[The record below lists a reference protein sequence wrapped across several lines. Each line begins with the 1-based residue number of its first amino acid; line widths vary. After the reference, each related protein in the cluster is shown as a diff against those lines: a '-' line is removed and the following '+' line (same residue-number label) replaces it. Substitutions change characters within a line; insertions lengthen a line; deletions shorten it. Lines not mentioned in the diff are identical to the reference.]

1 MPNLEKEKDKVIDLP
16 SDGPDVEVTLPEE
29 TVKEGAQDVS
39 VPEVKPEGEVEVKEE
54 APKQETET
62 KELIQ
67 EAPKEEAPK
76 EEVPKEEAKEKE
88 IDEYGEGVKK
98 RIAKLTKRMR
108 ESERQRDEATRYART
123 VIGEQK
129 TLKDRL
135 SKLDTGYVSEM
146 ENRITSGLEAA
157 KGKLTGARSSG
168 DIDAEVNAQ
177 KEIAKLGY
185 EEARLAE
192 MKINQEA
199 RKPKEEKR
207 ELNQQTNIQQEQ
219 PQRPKPDARAT
230 EWAEKNKWF
239 GSDNA
244 MTYTAFDMHK
254 KLVEEEGYDPQSEDY
269 YGELDKRIKLEFP
282 NKFGNVTEQTT
293 KPTQTVASATRNV
306 KRGTGRT
313 TVKLTS
319 SQVAI
324 AKKLNV
330 PLEEYAKQLNV
341 IEE

>member
-1 MPNLEKEKDKVIDLP
+1 MPDVEKEKDKIIDLP

-29 TVKEGAQDVS
+29 TVKEGPQDVA

-54 APKQETET
+54 VPKKETEP

-76 EEVPKEEAKEKE
+76 EKELE
-88 IDEYGEGVKK
+88 EYGEGVKK

-123 VIGEQK
+123 VLGEQK
-129 TLKDRL
+129 TLKERL

-146 ENRITSGLEAA
+146 ENRIVSGLEAA
-157 KGKLTGARSSG
+157 KGKLTTAREAG
-168 DIDAEVNAQ
+168 NIADEVNAQ

-199 RKPKEEKR
+199 KKPKEEKR
-207 ELNQQTNIQQEQ
+207 ELNQPTNIQQEQ
-219 PQRPKPDARAT
+219 PQKPRPDARAT

-239 GSDNA
+239 GSNNA
-244 MTYTAFDMHK
+244 MTYTAFDMHR

-269 YGELDKRIKLEFP
+269 YGELDRRIKLEFP

-306 KRGTGRT
+306 KRGTGRK

>member
-1 MPNLEKEKDKVIDLP
+1 MPNVEKEKDKIIDLP

-29 TVKEGAQDVS
+29 TVKEGAQDVA
-39 VPEVKPEGEVEVKEE
+39 VPEVKPEGEVEIKEE
-54 APKQETET
+54 APKKETET

-76 EEVPKEEAKEKE
+76 EKELE
-88 IDEYGEGVKK
+88 EYGEGVKK

-108 ESERQRDEATRYART
+108 ESERQRDEATRYARS
-123 VIGEQK
+123 VLGEQK
-129 TLKDRL
+129 TLKERL

-146 ENRITSGLEAA
+146 ESRITSGLEAA
-157 KGKLTGARSSG
+157 KGKLTTAREAG
-168 DIDAEVNAQ
+168 NITDEVDAQ

-199 RKPKEEKR
+199 KKPKEEKR
-207 ELNQQTNIQQEQ
+207 ELNQPTNIQQEQ
-219 PQRPKPDARAT
+219 PQKPRPDARAT

-239 GSDNA
+239 GSNNA

-269 YGELDKRIKLEFP
+269 YGELDRRIKLEFP

-306 KRGTGRT
+306 KRGTGRK

>member
-1 MPNLEKEKDKVIDLP
+1 MPNVEKEKDKIIDLP

-29 TVKEGAQDVS
+29 TVKEGAQDVA

-54 APKQETET
+54 APKKETET

-67 EAPKEEAPK
+67 EETKPEAPKEEAP
-76 EEVPKEEAKEKE
+76 KEKE

-123 VIGEQK
+123 VLGEQK

-135 SKLDTGYVSEM
+135 TKLDTGYVSEM
-146 ENRITSGLEAA
+146 ESRITSGLEAA
-157 KGKLTGARSSG
+157 QSKLTSARENS
-168 DIDAEVNAQ
+168 DIKSEVNAQ

-185 EEARLAE
+185 EEARLGE
-192 MKINQEA
+192 MKLNQEA
-199 RKPKEEKR
+199 KVKEKS

-219 PQRPKPDARAT
+219 PRKPVPDARAT
-230 EWAEKNKWF
+230 EWAQKNEWF

-269 YGELDKRIKLEFP
+269 YGESVRRIKLEFP
-282 NKFGNVTEQTT
+282 HKFGNVTEQTT

>member
-1 MPNLEKEKDKVIDLP
+1 MPNVEKEKDKIIDLP

-29 TVKEGAQDVS
+29 TVKEGAQDVA

-62 KELIQ
+62 KELI
-67 EAPKEEAPK
+67 EEA
-76 EEVPKEEAKEKE
+76 PKEEAKEKE

-108 ESERQRDEATRYART
+108 ESERQRDEATRYARS
-123 VIGEQK
+123 VLGEQK
-129 TLKDRL
+129 TLKERL

-146 ENRITSGLEAA
+146 ESRITSGLEAA
-157 KGKLTGARSSG
+157 KGKLTTAREAG
-168 DIDAEVNAQ
+168 NITDEVDAQ

-199 RKPKEEKR
+199 KKPKKEEKS

-219 PQRPKPDARAT
+219 TRRPVPDARAT
-230 EWAEKNKWF
+230 EWAGKNKWF
-239 GSDNA
+239 GTDNA

-269 YGELDKRIKLEFP
+269 YGELDRRIKLEFP

>member
-1 MPNLEKEKDKVIDLP
+1 MLEDKEDKIIDLP
-16 SDGPDVEVTLPEE
+16 SDGPGAEVILPEE
-29 TVKEGAQDVS
+29 TVKEGAQNVD
-39 VPEVKPEGEVEVKEE
+39 VPEKKPEGEVEIKEE

-67 EAPKEEAPK
+67 EEKKPEEKKP
-76 EEVPKEEAKEKE
+76 EEVKEKE
-88 IDEYGEGVKK
+88 LDEYGEGVKK

-108 ESERQRDEATRYART
+108 ESERQRDEATRYARSVVT
-123 VIGEQK
+123 EQK
-129 TLKDRL
+129 SLKERL
-135 SKLDTGYVSEM
+135 AKLDTGYVSEM
-146 ENRITSGLEAA
+146 ESRITSGLEAA
-157 KGKLTGARSSG
+157 KSKLTTAREAG
-168 DIDAEVNAQ
+168 NITDEVDAQ

-199 RKPKEEKR
+199 KSKEKS
-207 ELNQQTNIQQEQ
+207 ELNQQSAVQQEQ
-219 PQRPKPDARAT
+219 PQQPRQPKPDARAT
-230 EWAEKNKWF
+230 EWASKNAWF
-239 GSDNA
+239 GTDNA
-244 MTYTAFDMHK
+244 MTYTAFDMHR

-269 YGELDKRIKLEFP
+269 YGELDRRIKLEFP
-282 NKFGNVTEQTT
+282 HKFGNVTEQTT

-306 KRGTGRT
+306 KRGTGRK

-341 IEE
+341 EE

>member
-1 MPNLEKEKDKVIDLP
+1 MPNVEKEKEKDKIIDLP

-29 TVKEGAQDVS
+29 TVKEGAQDVA

-54 APKQETET
+54 PKKETET
-62 KELIQ
+62 KELI
-67 EAPKEEAPK
+67 
-76 EEVPKEEAKEKE
+76 EEVPKEEVKEKE

-123 VIGEQK
+123 VLGEQK
-129 TLKDRL
+129 TLKERL

-157 KGKLTGARSSG
+157 KGKLTTAREAG
-168 DIDAEVNAQ
+168 NITDEVDAQ

-199 RKPKEEKR
+199 KKPKEEKR
-207 ELNQQTNIQQEQ
+207 ELNQPTNIQQEQ
-219 PQRPKPDARAT
+219 PQKPRPDARAT

-239 GSDNA
+239 GSNNA
-244 MTYTAFDMHK
+244 MTYTAFDMHR

-269 YGELDKRIKLEFP
+269 YGELDRRIKLEFP

>member
-1 MPNLEKEKDKVIDLP
+1 MPDVEKEKDKIIDQP
-16 SDGPDVEVTLPEE
+16 SDGPGAEVTLPEE
-29 TVKEGAQDVS
+29 PVKEGAQDIA
-39 VPEVKPEGEVEVKEE
+39 VPEVNPEGEVEVKEE

-62 KELIQ
+62 KELI
-67 EAPKEEAPK
+67 EEAPK
-76 EEVPKEEAKEKE
+76 EETKEKE

-123 VIGEQK
+123 VLGEQK
-129 TLKDRL
+129 TLKERL

-146 ENRITSGLEAA
+146 ENRIVSGLEAA
-157 KGKLTGARSSG
+157 KGKLTTAREAG
-168 DIDAEVNAQ
+168 NIADEVDAQ

-199 RKPKEEKR
+199 KKPKEEKR
-207 ELNQQTNIQQEQ
+207 ELNQPTNIQQEQ
-219 PQRPKPDARAT
+219 PQKPRPDARAT

-239 GSDNA
+239 GSNNA
-244 MTYTAFDMHK
+244 MTYTAFDMHR

-269 YGELDKRIKLEFP
+269 FGELDRRIKLEFT

>member
-1 MPNLEKEKDKVIDLP
+1 
-16 SDGPDVEVTLPEE
+16 
-29 TVKEGAQDVS
+29 
-39 VPEVKPEGEVEVKEE
+39 
-54 APKQETET
+54 
-62 KELIQ
+62 
-67 EAPKEEAPK
+67 
-76 EEVPKEEAKEKE
+76 
-88 IDEYGEGVKK
+88 
-98 RIAKLTKRMR
+98 MR

-123 VIGEQK
+123 VLSDKKSLEE
-129 TLKDRL
+129 RL
-135 SKLDTGYVSEM
+135 TKLDSGYVSEM

-157 KGKLTGARSSG
+157 KGKLTTAREAG
-168 DIDAEVNAQ
+168 NITDEVDAQ

-192 MKINQEA
+192 MKINQA
-199 RKPKEEKR
+199 AKKPKIEEKS
-207 ELNQQTNIQQEQ
+207 ELNQQTTIQQD
-219 PQRPKPDARAT
+219 PRRPVPDARAT
-230 EWAEKNKWF
+230 EWASKNKWF
-239 GSDNA
+239 GTDNA

-269 YGELDKRIKLEFP
+269 YGELDRRIKLEFP
-282 NKFGNVTEQTT
+282 HKFGNVTEQTT

>member
-1 MPNLEKEKDKVIDLP
+1 MPEDKEPKVIDLP
-16 SDGPDVEVTLPEE
+16 SDGPDTEVTLPEE
-29 TVKEGAQDVS
+29 TVKEGAQEID
-39 VPEVKPEGEVEVKEE
+39 VPEKKPEGEVEVKEE

-67 EAPKEEAPK
+67 EEKKPEEKKP
-76 EEVPKEEAKEKE
+76 EEVKEKE
-88 IDEYGEGVKK
+88 LDEYGEGVKK

-108 ESERQRDEATRYART
+108 ESERQRDEATRYARSVVT
-123 VIGEQK
+123 EQK
-129 TLKDRL
+129 SLKERL
-135 SKLDTGYVSEM
+135 AKLDTGYVSEM
-146 ENRITSGLEAA
+146 ESRITSGLEAA
-157 KGKLTGARSSG
+157 KSKLTSARESG
-168 DIDAEVNAQ
+168 NITDEVDAQ

-199 RKPKEEKR
+199 KTKEKS
-207 ELNQQTNIQQEQ
+207 ELNQQSAVRQEQ
-219 PQRPKPDARAT
+219 PQKPRPDARAT
-230 EWAEKNKWF
+230 EWASKNAWF
-239 GSDNA
+239 GTDNA
-244 MTYTAFDMHK
+244 MTYTAFDMHR

-269 YGELDKRIKLEFP
+269 YGELDRRIKLEFP
-282 NKFGNVTEQTT
+282 HKFGNVTEQTT

-306 KRGTGRT
+306 KRGTGRK

-341 IEE
+341 EE

>member
-1 MPNLEKEKDKVIDLP
+1 MPNVEKEDKTIDLP

-29 TVKEGAQDVS
+29 KVKEGAQDVA

-54 APKQETET
+54 APKKETP

-76 EEVPKEEAKEKE
+76 EEAKEKE
-88 IDEYGEGVKK
+88 LEEYGEGVKK

-123 VIGEQK
+123 VLSDKKSLEE
-129 TLKDRL
+129 RL
-135 SKLDTGYVSEM
+135 TKLDTGYVSEM

-157 KGKLTGARSSG
+157 KGRLTTAREAG
-168 DIDAEVNAQ
+168 NINDEVDAQ

-192 MKINQEA
+192 MKINQA
-199 RKPKEEKR
+199 AKKPKEEKSG
-207 ELNQQTNIQQEQ
+207 LNQQTNIQQD
-219 PQRPKPDARAT
+219 PRRPVPDARAT
-230 EWAEKNKWF
+230 EWAGKNKWF

-244 MTYTAFDMHK
+244 MTYTAFDMHR

-269 YGELDKRIKLEFP
+269 YGELDRRIKLEFP
-282 NKFGNVTEQTT
+282 HKFGNVTEQTT

-313 TVKLTS
+313 VKLTS

-341 IEE
+341 VEE

>member
-1 MPNLEKEKDKVIDLP
+1 MPEDKEDKIIDLP
-16 SDGPDVEVTLPEE
+16 SDGPDTEVTLPEE
-29 TVKEGAQDVS
+29 TVKEGAQEVD
-39 VPEVKPEGEVEVKEE
+39 VPEKKPEGEVEVKEE

-67 EAPKEEAPK
+67 EEKKPE
-76 EEVPKEEAKEKE
+76 EEVKEKE
-88 IDEYGEGVKK
+88 LDEYGEGVKK

-108 ESERQRDEATRYART
+108 ESERQRDEATRYARSVVT
-123 VIGEQK
+123 EQK
-129 TLKDRL
+129 SLKERL
-135 SKLDTGYVSEM
+135 AKLDTGYVSEM
-146 ENRITSGLEAA
+146 ENRITSSLEAA
-157 KGKLTGARSSG
+157 KSKLTTARETG
-168 DIDAEVNAQ
+168 NITDEVDAQ

-199 RKPKEEKR
+199 KTKEKS
-207 ELNQQTNIQQEQ
+207 ELNQQSAVRQEQ
-219 PQRPKPDARAT
+219 PQKPRPDARAT
-230 EWAEKNKWF
+230 EWASKNAWF
-239 GSDNA
+239 GTDNA
-244 MTYTAFDMHK
+244 MTYTAFDMHR

-269 YGELDKRIKLEFP
+269 YGELDRRIKLEFP
-282 NKFGNVTEQTT
+282 HKFGNVTEQTT

-306 KRGTGRT
+306 KRGTGRK

-341 IEE
+341 EE

>member
-1 MPNLEKEKDKVIDLP
+1 MPNVEKEKDKIIDLP

-29 TVKEGAQDVS
+29 AVKEGAQDVS
-39 VPEVKPEGEVEVKEE
+39 VPEVKPESEVEVKEE
-54 APKQETET
+54 APKKETET
-62 KELIQ
+62 KELIE

-76 EEVPKEEAKEKE
+76 EEVKE
-88 IDEYGEGVKK
+88 IEEYGEGVKK

-157 KGKLTGARSSG
+157 KGKLSGARESG
-168 DIDAEVNAQ
+168 NMDAEVNAQ

-199 RKPKEEKR
+199 RTKETKEKS

-269 YGELDKRIKLEFP
+269 YGELDRRIKLEFP
-282 NKFGNVTEQTT
+282 NKVGNVTEQTT

-341 IEE
+341 LEE

>member
-1 MPNLEKEKDKVIDLP
+1 MPNEEKEKEKDKIIDLP

-29 TVKEGAQDVS
+29 TVKEGAQEVA
-39 VPEVKPEGEVEVKEE
+39 VPEVKPEGEVEIKEE
-54 APKQETET
+54 APKKETET
-62 KELIQ
+62 KELIS
-67 EAPKEEAPK
+67 EA
-76 EEVPKEEAKEKE
+76 PKEEAKEKE
-88 IDEYGEGVKK
+88 IEAYGEGVKK

-108 ESERQRDEATRYART
+108 ESERQRDEATRYARS
-123 VIGEQK
+123 IISDKKSLEE
-129 TLKDRL
+129 RL
-135 SKLDTGYVSEM
+135 TKLDTGYVSEM

-157 KGKLTGARSSG
+157 KGKLTTAREAG
-168 DIDAEVNAQ
+168 NITDEVDAQ

-199 RKPKEEKR
+199 KKPKKEEKS
-207 ELNQQTNIQQEQ
+207 EFNQQTSIRQGQT
-219 PQRPKPDARAT
+219 PTPKPDARAT

-239 GSDNA
+239 GSNNA
-244 MTYTAFDMHK
+244 MTYTAFDMHR

-269 YGELDKRIKLEFP
+269 YGELDRRIKLEFP

>member
-1 MPNLEKEKDKVIDLP
+1 MPDVEKEKDKIIDLP

-29 TVKEGAQDVS
+29 TVKEGAQDVA
-39 VPEVKPEGEVEVKEE
+39 VPEVKPEGEVEIKEE
-54 APKQETET
+54 APKKETET

-76 EEVPKEEAKEKE
+76 EEGKAKEL
-88 IDEYGEGVKK
+88 DEYGEGVKK

-108 ESERQRDEATRYART
+108 ESERQRDEATRYARS
-123 VIGEQK
+123 VLGDKKSLEE
-129 TLKDRL
+129 RL
-135 SKLDTGYVSEM
+135 TKLDTGYVSEM

-157 KGKLTGARSSG
+157 KGKLTTAREAG
-168 DIDAEVNAQ
+168 NITDEVDAQ

-199 RKPKEEKR
+199 KKPKKEEKS
-207 ELNQQTNIQQEQ
+207 EFNQQTSIRQGQS
-219 PQRPKPDARAT
+219 PTPKPDARAT
-230 EWAEKNKWF
+230 EWAQKNKWF
-239 GSDNA
+239 GSNNA
-244 MTYTAFDMHK
+244 MTYTAFDMHR

-269 YGELDKRIKLEFP
+269 YGELDRRIKLEFP